1 MPVRRRIMQSN
12 RSRDTRPEIRLR
24 QELYAL
30 GLRYRVAQHP
40 IAGFRRTADVVF
52 RPTKIAVFVDG
63 CFWHSCPQHGS
74 LLLRN
79 RDYWVSKL
87 DQNVRRDAE
96 TNSVLKAH
104 GWQVIRVW
112 EHEVAAQAAT
122 RIARR
127 VKFRRKSLPYTASKD
142 LLLAAILHWPTCA
155 PALIPT
161 ANRSPRQGASD
172 EVPDSAG

>member
-1 MPVRRRIMQSN
+1 MSVVTHQAQSGTPGELVTPVRRRIMQSN

-30 GLRYRVAQHP
+30 GLRYRVAQRP

-74 LLLRN
+74 LPLRN

-87 DQNVRRDAE
+87 DRNVRRDAE
-96 TNSVLKAH
+96 TNSVLEAH
-104 GWQVIRVW
+104 GWEVIRVW
-112 EHEVAAQAAT
+112 EHEVAAEAAT

-127 VKFRRKSLPYTASKD
+127 VKFRRKSLP
-142 LLLAAILHWPTCA
+142 
-155 PALIPT
+155 
-161 ANRSPRQGASD
+161 
-172 EVPDSAG
+172 